1 VRKDLFIN
9 VSKKSN
15 SEAKEENIKEDY
27 EYVRKLGEG
36 IFEVFEAIHK
46 GTKEHRA
53 IKAIS
58 KQNV

>member
-1 VRKDLFIN
+1 MRKDLFIN

-15 SEAKEENIKEDY
+15 SEAKEENIREEY
-27 EYVRKLGEG
+27 EYVRTLAEG
-36 IFEVFEAIHK
+36 CCMDFVAIHK